1 VVKNSGVPF
10 EVIEY
15 LKTPPTKNELKIIL
29 KGLKRQPL
37 EIIRAK
43 DKLFK
48 ELGYSKTDKRTVDE
62 WLEILADNPR
72 LLERPVVVYRNKV
85 EMGRPPEKV
94 LEILV

>member
-15 LKTPPTKNELKIIL
+15 LKAPPTKSELKNIL

-37 EIIRAK
+37 EIFRTK

-48 ELGYSKTDKRTVDE
+48 ELGYSKTDLRTVDE
-62 WLEILADNPR
+62 WLEILVDNPR
-72 LLERPVVVYRNKV
+72 LLERPVVVYQNKYK
-85 EMGRPPEKV
+85 MGRPPEKV
-94 LEILV
+94 LEILG

>member
-1 VVKNSGVPF
+1 MVKNSEVPF

-15 LKTPPTKNELKIIL
+15 LKAPPTKNELKKIL

-37 EIIRAK
+37 ELFRTK

-48 ELGYSKTDKRTVDE
+48 ELGYLKTDQRTVDE
-62 WLEILADNPR
+62 WLEILIDNPR
-72 LLERPVVVYRNKV
+72 LLERPVVAYQNKV

-94 LEILV
+94 LEILG